1 MTETKQAELYAAWR
15 DKVFS
20 YIIGK
25 VESREDAEDL
35 CSQVFE
41 KVYRALAGYD
51 ETKASLSTWIYTITR
66 NTLTDY
72 YRTLHVTEPIS
83 ENIRAPDD
91 VEEQYIKE
99 ETLTHLASLLKVMKQ
114 PERDVIILRYYK
126 GYSLAYISKVTGWGY
141 GAVKAAHR
149 RALNMLRLALDST

>member
-1 MTETKQAELYAAWR
+1 MTEVKQAELYAAYR
-15 DKVFS
+15 DKVLS
-20 YIIGK
+20 YLMGK
-25 VESREDAEDL
+25 TESREEAEDL

-41 KVYRALAGYD
+41 KVCRALPGYD

-72 YRTLHVTEPIS
+72 HRTRHSTEPLS
-83 ENIRAPDD
+83 EDIRGPDD
-91 VEEQYIKE
+91 LEEQLIRE
-99 ETLTHLASLLKVMKQ
+99 ETLSQLASLLKVMKQ

-126 GYSLAYISKVTGWGY
+126 RYSLAYISKVTGLGY

-149 RALNMLRLALDST
+149 RALNMLRLALDSV